1 MDLGKGIIGA
11 IAGGAA
17 GYAKGKQ
24 NEAESIHKD
33 NLFVIQS
40 IFDKNMQQFRH
51 ELGLKRD
58 ELEHTRDIEK
68 EKSRREWERQQT
80 LDSRSWEKEQTESER
95 KWESERAEA
104 ERRWKLANRE
114 PKAPQGE
121 YAYNP
126 NTGQQVWVPKGT
138 APPEGFVVKDFY
150 DNKGPDIDIAKQN
163 FMGKYGVYE
172 DPTGGFVS
180 EPMTAE
186 QKAQAEAEAKQMG
199 LNIYFKKGTD
209 DGGWFGKSKDV
220 YTISSIAPAM
230 EGRGIVGGYASG
242 DRGLGQPQEQGV
254 DRRDGNWHKAPDG
267 NMYRWDARV
276 GKWEVDKGRAN
287 AAPEENRK
295 TSMTPGQKPLPT
307 KDELAAAAEN
317 PPTTPRNPNE
327 AVYGREEPGK
337 SLITSAQELMNK
349 TRVDK
354 NNPQF
359 GEGPI
364 ESTLRLQGRGK
375 SLHERKLMADRIRE
389 RYPKLSDEQIA
400 KILREEIQ

>member
-1 MDLGKGIIGA
+1 
-11 IAGGAA
+11 
-17 GYAKGKQ
+17 
-24 NEAESIHKD
+24 
-33 NLFVIQS
+33 
-40 IFDKNMQQFRH
+40 
-51 ELGLKRD
+51 
-58 ELEHTRDIEK
+58 
-68 EKSRREWERQQT
+68 
-80 LDSRSWEKEQTESER
+80 
-95 KWESERAEA
+95 
-104 ERRWKLANRE
+104 
-114 PKAPQGE
+114 
-121 YAYNP
+121 
-126 NTGQQVWVPKGT
+126 
-138 APPEGFVVKDFY
+138 
-150 DNKGPDIDIAKQN
+150 
-163 FMGKYGVYE
+163 MGKYGVYE

-199 LNIYFKKGTD
+199 LNVYFKKGTD

-230 EGRGIVGGYASG
+230 GGQGIIGGQA
-242 DRGLGQPQEQGV
+242 PQEQAPGAGQPANL
-254 DRRDGNWHKAPDG
+254 RDGNWHKAPDG
-267 NMYRWDARV
+267 KSYRWDEKV
-276 GKWEVDKGRAN
+276 GKWEADSGGSPQGKQRLPVVAEKKEQSLPNKEEIGS
-287 AAPEENRK
+287 AAEAP
-295 TSMTPGQKPLPT
+295 PT
-307 KDELAAAAEN
+307 K
-317 PPTTPRNPNE
+317 PRNPNE